1 MMRLNRWQGI
11 FAGITFLFLI
21 AATVSIYNT
30 SHAPTSY
37 SKILSDAESM
47 TPVISN
53 TSQDTLNYETV
64 IKQWLKDLKNK
75 SDVEIA
81 RATLASDMTVVNL
94 STNKYVSDL
103 FSAKSLQALT
113 TSDAIIAKYS
123 QEVMPLALGAKLR
136 TQLDPSLTLI
146 TNIVTD
152 VFTSN
157 LKSVDVQLRSAIAT
171 RQKNLNKS
179 LYVIYLAFFLLLALI
194 FWIGYSFIARVKSI
208 QSSIKIQLT
217 DLEQSRLESEFTF
230 SNLAK
235 FATMVQG
242 QRDLNAVS
250 KNVLS
255 EVAPLVNAQYGA
267 FYLLDR
273 PSGEESSLHM
283 LSSYAYAHHG
293 DFPATWKIG
302 EGLVGQCAF
311 ERKTILLTDVPTDY
325 IHITSGLGEA
335 KPLNVIVLPLIFEGQ
350 VKGVL
355 ELASF
360 AAFTQT
366 HQTFLDQLADSLGN
380 VINTIEINMKTETL
394 LEQSQSLT
402 NELQSQQ
409 SELRETNDQLE
420 AKATLLEEQ
429 KLEVEAKNY
438 EVEYAKSSLEEKAS
452 QLELTSKYKS
462 EFLSNMSHELR
473 TPLNSLLILAQQL
486 VENNKGHLDPK
497 EVEFAKL
504 IETSGNDLLSLIN
517 EILDLSKIES
527 GTVTINVS
535 PLTFSALEEKLE
547 STFRPVAKNR
557 KLEYNL
563 TFDHDLPPI
572 IFTDEMR
579 LNQVLK
585 NLLSNSFK
593 FTDKGEVS
601 VHVERVTSGWN
612 PEIKSLNEAPEVYAF
627 TVADTGIGISADK
640 QQIIFEAFQQADGKT
655 ARRYGGTGLGLSIS
669 REIAGLL
676 GGELKIEKSALQ
688 HGSTF
693 VLYVPQ
699 RTADE
704 CALPDT
710 DGDQP
715 IRASVVSAAVTST
728 KDSALKITNWVPRA
742 KSETVIV
749 DDRNNIQDGDR
760 TLLIVEDDP
769 IFAKIVLDLAREKD
783 FKAIVSLSGAQALE
797 LAHSYRPDAITLDLH
812 IPDIEGWT
820 ILNILK
826 SDPELRHIPVDVI
839 TVEDDPM
846 RGLSRGALQYLL
858 KPISKVE
865 IVAALDFMRAFI
877 DRPVKNL
884 LLLASDPKEQAALTD
899 LLAASDITIDMV
911 ASGSDALAK
920 LQENSF
926 DCVVTTTQLSDM
938 TGTQFVAAMRKE
950 QSLREIPI
958 VLYSAAVLSPAESS
972 TLEKLAKFGVV
983 NVVNT
988 MDHLFEQTALFLHR
1002 VVAKLPKGKAEIIHH
1017 LTASTNIL
1025 AGKKVMIVD
1034 DDTRNIFALTA
1045 ALESRG
1051 IVVSSAERGATSI
1064 EMLKDGPAVDLVLM
1078 DIMMPDMDGYETMR
1092 EIRKLDKFKALP
1104 IISLTAKA
1112 MVGDRQKCIDA
1123 GASDYLSKPVN
1134 IVQLSSMMQVWFSKK

>member
-1 MMRLNRWQGI
+1 MMRLSRWQSI
-11 FAGITFLFLI
+11 FAGFTLVLLAVATF
-21 AATVSIYNT
+21 SIYST
-30 SHAPTSY
+30 SRAPATY
-37 SKILSDAESM
+37 TNILSTAESM
-47 TPVISN
+47 TPVIAS
-53 TSQDTLNYETV
+53 TSQDALNYETV
-64 IKQWLKDLKNK
+64 VKQWLKDLKNR
-75 SDVEIA
+75 SDVGVA
-81 RATLASDMTVVNL
+81 RSALGSDMTVVNL
-94 STNKYVSDL
+94 LTGGYVSAL
-103 FSAKSLQALT
+103 FAPKSLEAIK
-113 TSDAIIAKYS
+113 TSDDIIAKYP
-123 QEVMPLALGAKLR
+123 QDVMPLVLGAKVR
-136 TQLDPSLTLI
+136 TELDPSLNLI

-152 VFTSN
+152 VFTANQKSIDLL
-157 LKSVDVQLRSAIAT
+157 LKKAIAT
-171 RQKNLNKS
+171 RQKSVNNNL
-179 LYVIYLAFFLLLALI
+179 YIIYLALFMLLI
-194 FWIGYSFIARVKSI
+194 SISWIAFTFASRVKAI
-208 QSSIKIQLT
+208 QESIKLQLA
-217 DLEQSRLESEFTF
+217 DLEKSRLEGEFTF
-230 SNLAK
+230 ANLAK
-235 FATMVQG
+235 FAALLQG
-242 QRDLNAVS
+242 QRDLHAVS

-255 EVAPLVNAQYGA
+255 ELSPLVNAQFGA
-267 FYLLDR
+267 FYMLEKPTGGDSHLK
-273 PSGEESSLHM
+273 M
-283 LSSYAYAHHG
+283 LSSYAYA
-293 DFPATWKIG
+293 DKTNLAQEWKMG

-311 ERKTILLTDVPTDY
+311 ERKTILLTDVPGDY

-335 KPLNVIVLPLIFEGQ
+335 KPLNILVLPLTFEGQ

-360 AAFTQT
+360 VLFTPTQ
-366 HQTFLDQLADSLGN
+366 QSFLEQLADSLGN
-380 VINTIEINMKTETL
+380 VINTIEINMRTEGL

-402 NELQSQQ
+402 NELQAQQ
-409 SELRETNDQLE
+409 SELRDSNDQLE

-429 KLEVEAKNY
+429 KLEVEAKNF

-486 VENNKGHLDPK
+486 VENGKGHLDPK

-504 IETSGNDLLSLIN
+504 IETSGNDLLALIN

-527 GTVTINVS
+527 GTVTMNVAPLPFATLREKIES
-535 PLTFSALEEKLE
+535 PFQQ
-547 STFRPVAKNR
+547 VAKNR
-557 KLEYNL
+557 KTEFNVS
-563 TFDHDLPPI
+563 FDHDLPAI

-579 LNQVLK
+579 LAQVLK

-612 PEIKSLNEAPEVYAF
+612 PEIKSLNEAPAVFAF
-627 TVADTGIGISADK
+627 TVSDTGIGISPDK

-655 ARRYGGTGLGLSIS
+655 ARKYGGTGLGLSIS
-669 REIAGLL
+669 REIASLL
-676 GGELKIEKSALQ
+676 GGELRLAKSALQ

-699 RTADE
+699 RTAAD
-704 CALPDT
+704 CAPADIES
-710 DGDQP
+710 DQP
-715 IRASVVSAAVTST
+715 SGSEQADPPRNVATDAG
-728 KDSALKITNWVPRA
+728 LKITNWVPRA

-839 TVEDDPM
+839 TVEDDPI

-858 KPISKVE
+858 KPISKAE
-865 IVAALDFMRAFI
+865 ILAALDFMRAFI

-884 LLLASDPKEQAALTD
+884 LLVTADLAEQKQITD
-899 LLAASDITIDMV
+899 LLGTGDISIATATSGEAALLEMS
-911 ASGSDALAK
+911 
-920 LQENSF
+920 EESF
-926 DCVVTTTQLSDM
+926 DCVVTGVRLDDM
-938 TGTQFVAAMRKE
+938 TGTEFAAHMRKDE
-950 QSLREIPI
+950 SLREIPM
-958 VLYSAAVLSPAESS
+958 VLYSSVPLTTQEKAVLERIAM
-972 TLEKLAKFGVV
+972 KGVV
-983 NVVNT
+983 NIAESL
-988 MDHLFEQTALFLHR
+988 DRLYEQSALFLHR
-1002 VVAKLPKGKAEIIHH
+1002 VIAKLPKEKVELMHR
-1017 LTASTNIL
+1017 LQASTNVL
-1025 AGKKVMIVD
+1025 TGKKVLIVD

-1045 ALESRG
+1045 ALESKG
-1051 IVVSSAERGATSI
+1051 LVVSSAERGAI
-1064 EMLKDGPAVDLVLM
+1064 AIDMLKSTSDIDLVLM

-1092 EIRKLDKFKALP
+1092 EIRKIDRFKKLP

-1112 MVGDRQKCIDA
+1112 MLGDRDKCIEA